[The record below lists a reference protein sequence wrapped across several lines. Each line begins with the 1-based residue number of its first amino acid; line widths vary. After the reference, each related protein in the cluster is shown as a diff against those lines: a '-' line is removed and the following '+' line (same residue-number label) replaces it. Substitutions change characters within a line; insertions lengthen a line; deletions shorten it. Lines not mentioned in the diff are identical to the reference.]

1 MNLILLF
8 ETDFVSSH
16 QVRLTDRRFQHIQSI
31 FKAELGQT
39 LVVGKINGLI
49 GVGQITAF
57 NKNFLEMDVTL
68 QRQPPAALD
77 LILIMALP
85 RPPMLKRTLQCAAS
99 LGIKKIIILNFS
111 RVEKNFWQASSLRP
125 DAIQQQL
132 VLGLQQAKD
141 TVMPEVILKE
151 RLKPFVEDELPF
163 LIKGRKAFVAH
174 PSQKEGLPK
183 KVSGGVVLIIGPEGG
198 LVDFEVELL
207 KSKGVQAVNLGSR
220 ILRFEN
226 VLPFAVGKM
235 F

>member
-16 QVRLTDRRFQHIQSI
+16 QVRLTDRRFGHIQSI
-31 FKAELGQT
+31 VKAKPGQT

-49 GVGQITAF
+49 GKGQITVF

-68 QRQPPAALD
+68 EYQPPVPLD
-77 LILIMALP
+77 LILIMALA

-99 LGIKKIIILNFS
+99 LGIKKIIILNFA
-111 RVEKNFWQASSLRP
+111 RVEKSLWQSSSLMP

-141 TVMPEVILKE
+141 TMIPEVILKE
-151 RLKPFVEDELPF
+151 RFKPFVEDELPS
-163 LIKGRKAFVAH
+163 LIKGKQALVAH
-174 PSQKEGLPK
+174 PGQDEGLPK
-183 KVSGGVVLIIGPEGG
+183 KVKGGVVLIIGPEGG

-207 KSKGVQAVNLGSR
+207 KSKGVKAVNLGSR